1 MARPM
6 APDAPAVA
14 SPTATRAATDLFASE
29 RPRRRWRR
37 DGFLATI
44 AMYAAISLMALIVL
58 FPIYW
63 MVSMSFKT
71 PREINRVPALV
82 PQELML
88 ENYREL
94 IVERE
99 FLTAIRNSAIV
110 ATSVTVVAL
119 AIASIAAYSQVRFH
133 YRFRGVLGRV
143 ILLAY
148 LMPTSL
154 LFIPMAIIVARVS
167 LGNSLYGLVVIY
179 MTFALPVATWMLT
192 NFFRSVP
199 RDLEEQA
206 MVDGASR
213 LRSFRDVIL
222 PLSVPGLAAVSI
234 FTFTGAW
241 NELLFALIFI
251 TSEDLRTVS
260 LALQYLITGDVYRWG
275 QIMAGATLASLPVV
289 ILYFVAQRFIVQG
302 GLAGGVKG

>member
-1 MARPM
+1 MTT
-6 APDAPAVA
+6 DAPPAADAA
-14 SPTATRAATDLFASE
+14 S
-29 RPRRRWRR
+29 RPYPIDRRRPRWRR
-37 DGFLATI
+37 NGTLATI
-44 AMYAAISLMALIVL
+44 GMYVAIILMALIVL

-82 PQELML
+82 PQQLTL

-94 IVERE
+94 IVERD

-119 AIASIAAYSQVRFH
+119 FIAALAAYSQVRFR
-133 YRFRGVLGRV
+133 YRFRGLLGRI

-154 LFIPMAIIVARVS
+154 LFIPLAIIVARVS
-167 LGNSLYGLVVIY
+167 LGNSLHGLVVIY

-213 LRSFRDVIL
+213 LRAFRDVIL

-302 GLAGGVKG
+302 GLAGSVKG